1 MKLSTE
7 SLPGDVT
14 KVILEGLLDIAG
26 SQEIDLRFSV
36 VAGANKAVV
45 VDLSAVT
52 FVASIGIRTL
62 LTGAKAVHSRGG
74 KLVLLNPSS
83 AVEKVLR
90 VTGVDTLMPIFH
102 DADAAIQAVSH

>member
-14 KVILEGLLDIAG
+14 KVILEGLLDLAG

-102 DADAAIQAVSH
+102 DAEAAIQAVSH

>member
-7 SLPGDVT
+7 TLPGDVT
-14 KVILEGLLDIAG
+14 KVILEGILDIAG

-83 AVEKVLR
+83 AVEKVLK

-102 DADAAIQAVSH
+102 DADAAIQAVSR

>member
-1 MKLSTE
+1 MRDYWTLREAKKSI
-7 SLPGDVT
+7 SVSAWSPGQT
-14 KVILEGLLDIAG
+14 
-26 SQEIDLRFSV
+26 RP
-36 VAGANKAVV
+36 
-45 VDLSAVT
+45 SAVT

>member
-1 MKLSTE
+1 
-7 SLPGDVT
+7 
-14 KVILEGLLDIAG
+14 VILEGLLDIAG

-36 VAGANKAVV
+36 VAGANKAIV
-45 VDLSAVT
+45 VDLSGVS

-74 KLVLLNPSS
+74 KLVLLSPSS
-83 AVEKVLR
+83 AVEKVLK

-102 DADAAIQAVSH
+102 DADAAIQAVAP

>member
-7 SLPGDVT
+7 SLAGGATRVVLD
-14 KVILEGLLDIAG
+14 GLLDIAG

-36 VAGANKAVV
+36 IAGANKAVI
-45 VDLSAVT
+45 VDLAAVT

-62 LTGAKAVHSRGG
+62 LTGAKAVQSRGG
-74 KLVLLNPSS
+74 KLVLLNPSA
-83 AVEKVLR
+83 AVEKVLK

-102 DADAAIQAVSH
+102 DTDAAVQAVSQ

>member
-7 SLPGDVT
+7 TLPGDVT
-14 KVILEGLLDIAG
+14 KVTLEGLLDIAG

-83 AVEKVLR
+83 AVEKVLK

-102 DADAAIQAVSH
+102 DADAAIQAVSR

>member
-90 VTGVDTLMPIFH
+90 VTGVDTLMPLFH

>member
-62 LTGAKAVHSRGG
+62 LTGAQAVHSRGG

>member
-7 SLPGDVT
+7 TLPGDVT

-83 AVEKVLR
+83 AVEKVLK

-102 DADAAIQAVSH
+102 DADAAIQAVSR

>member
-7 SLPGDVT
+7 TLPGGAT
-14 KVILEGLLDIAG
+14 KVVLDGLLDIAG

-36 VAGANKAVV
+36 IAGANKAVV

-62 LTGAKAVHSRGG
+62 LTGAKAVQMKGG
-74 KLVLLNPSS
+74 KLVLLKPTI
-83 AVEKVLR
+83 AVEKVLK

-102 DADAAIQAVSH
+102 DPDTAVQAVLQ